1 MKKMLLP
8 LLVSLIPLN
17 GLRVLLYRLF
27 FGYDIGRDVR
37 IGFGTLIS
45 VKSFAVG
52 AGTVIGPF
60 NVFKGPIRVSIGANA
75 KIGRLNQFFCSWHI
89 VSAKFSERNYTP
101 ILEMGDRTLILNSH
115 FFDIYGRVEIG
126 HDSWIAGN
134 GSQFWTHGLSVMD
147 RDIIIGQKNYIGSAV
162 RFAPGTSIGSRNI
175 VALGTVVLG
184 KVEACDSLI
193 SGFPAKAIRSI
204 AEDVQGGRY
213 RFSFE
218 DW

>member
-1 MKKMLLP
+1 MTRMLLP
-8 LLVSLIPLN
+8 LLVSLLPIN

-27 FGYDIGRDVR
+27 FGYRIARGVR

-45 VKSFAVG
+45 VTYFEVG
-52 AGTVIGPF
+52 SGTVIGPL
-60 NVFKGPIRVSIGANA
+60 NVFKGPIRIRIGSDA

-89 VSAKFSERNYTP
+89 VAEKFAERGYTP

-134 GSQFWTHGLSVMD
+134 GSQFWTHGLSVTD
-147 RDIIIGQKNYIGSAV
+147 RDIHIGEKNYIGSAV
-162 RFAPGTSIGSRNI
+162 RFAPGTSIGDRNI
-175 VALGTVVLG
+175 VALGSVVLG
-184 KVEACDSLI
+184 KVEESDSLI

-204 AEDVQGGRY
+204 AENVQGGRY

>member
-1 MKKMLLP
+1 MRKLLLP
-8 LLVSLIPLN
+8 LLVSLMPLN
-17 GLRVLLYRLF
+17 VLRVLLYRLI
-27 FGYDIGRDVR
+27 FGYRIGKNVR
-37 IGFGTLIS
+37 IGFGTIIS
-45 VKSFAVG
+45 VASLKIGS
-52 AGTVIGPF
+52 GTVIGPF
-60 NVFKGPIRVSIGANA
+60 NVFKGPITVRIGEQA

-89 VSAKFSERNYTP
+89 VADKFAARNYTP
-101 ILEMGDRTLILNSH
+101 VLELGDRSLVLNSH

-126 HDSWIAGN
+126 NDSWIAGN

-147 RDIIIGQKNYIGSAV
+147 RDIIIGEKNYIGSGV
-162 RFAPGTSIGSRNI
+162 RFAPGTAIAHRNI
-175 VALGTVVLG
+175 IALGSVILG
-184 KVEACDSLI
+184 KLDACDTLI

>member
-1 MKKMLLP
+1 MRKLLLP
-8 LLVSLIPLN
+8 LLVSLMPLN
-17 GLRVLLYRLF
+17 GLRVLLYRLL
-27 FGYDIGRDVR
+27 FGYRIGKKVR
-37 IGFGTLIS
+37 IGFGTIIS
-45 VKSFAVG
+45 VASMEIG
-52 AGTVIGPF
+52 TGTVIGPF
-60 NVFKGPIRVSIGANA
+60 NVFKGPVRVRIGEQA

-89 VSAKFSERNYTP
+89 VNDKFAARNYTP
-101 ILEMGDRTLILNSH
+101 VLELGDRSLVLNSH

-126 HDSWIAGN
+126 NDSWIAGN

-147 RDIIIGQKNYIGSAV
+147 RDIIIGEKNYIGSGV
-162 RFAPGTSIGSRNI
+162 RFAPGTAVAHRNI
-175 VALGTVVLG
+175 IALGSVILG
-184 KVEACDSLI
+184 KLDACDSLI

>member
-1 MKKMLLP
+1 MKKLLFP
-8 LLVSLIPLN
+8 LLISLIPTN
-17 GLRVLLYRLF
+17 GLRVLLYRVLL
-27 FGYDIGRDVR
+27 GYRIGKGVR
-37 IGFGTLIS
+37 IGIGSVIS
-45 VKSFAVG
+45 VASLEIG
-52 AGTVIGPF
+52 DGTVIGPF
-60 NVFKGPIRVSIGANA
+60 NVFKGPIRVRIGANA

-89 VSAKFSERNYTP
+89 VSDKFSGRNYTP
-101 ILEMGDRTLILNSH
+101 ILEMGDRTLVLNSH

-126 HDSWIAGN
+126 NDSWIAGN

-147 RDIIIGQKNYIGSAV
+147 RDIIIGEKNYIGSAV
-162 RFAPGTSIGSRNI
+162 RFAPGTSIGHRNI

-184 KVEACDSLI
+184 KVTACDSLI

-204 AEDVQGGRY
+204 AEDVEAGRY

>member
-17 GLRVLLYRLF
+17 GLRVFLYRLL
-27 FGYDIGRDVR
+27 FGYRIGRNVR
-37 IGFGTLIS
+37 IGFGTVIS
-45 VKSFAVG
+45 VQSFEVG
-52 AGTVIGPF
+52 AGTVIGPL
-60 NVFKGPIRVSIGANA
+60 NVFKGPIKVRIGSEA

-89 VSAKFSERNYTP
+89 VPGKFSERKYTP

-126 HDSWIAGN
+126 NDSWIAGN

-147 RDIIIGQKNYIGSAV
+147 RDIIIGEKNYIGSAV

-175 VALGTVVLG
+175 VALGSVVLG
-184 KVEACDSLI
+184 KIDACDSLI
-193 SGFPAKAIRSI
+193 SGFPAKAFRSI
-204 AEDVQGGRY
+204 ADDVQGGRY

>member
-8 LLVSLIPLN
+8 LLVSLMPLN
-17 GLRVLLYRLF
+17 GLRVMLYRLF
-27 FGYDIGRDVR
+27 FGYRIGRDVR

-45 VKSFAVG
+45 VAQFEVG
-52 AGTVIGPF
+52 NGTVIGPL
-60 NVFKGPIRVSIGANA
+60 NVFKGPIRVRIGSAA

-89 VSAKFSERNYTP
+89 VSGKFAERGYTP
-101 ILEMGDRTLILNSH
+101 VFEMGDRTLILNSH
-115 FFDIYGRVEIG
+115 FFDIYGRVAIG
-126 HDSWIAGN
+126 NDSWIAGN

-147 RDIIIGQKNYIGSAV
+147 RDITIGEKNYIGSAV
-162 RFAPGTSIGSRNI
+162 RFAPGTAIGSRNI

-184 KVEACDSLI
+184 KVDACDSLI